1 MNTDDQ
7 IGQLRAAYLEE
18 LIREKGRNP
27 REVAIRVSGNP
38 TLIYDIIKRKTK
50 NPKIS
55 TWEGIARELDVPVEQ
70 LLEARTPK
78 SQIIPEVARL
88 LRQLDPKA
96 QARIVPHIRGL
107 LQEQD
112 KDPLDE

>member
-1 MNTDDQ
+1 MKTDDHL
-7 IGQLRAAYLEE
+7 GQKRATYLEE

-27 REVAIRVSGNP
+27 REVAMRVSGNP

-55 TWEGIARELDVPVEQ
+55 TWESIAKELGVPVEQ
-70 LLEARTPK
+70 LLDARTPK

-88 LRQLDPKA
+88 LRQLGPEA
-96 QARIVPHIRGL
+96 QARIVPHLRGL

-112 KDPLDE
+112 QDPPDR